1 MFLLTN
7 FVHKTISG
15 LKSLLDE
22 KGAIKLFCSEG
33 CIVESLVTFSPNK
46 ASLSEIQNFQS
57 NHKFTLPDDYLK
69 FSSQHNGAKIFEI
82 LSEGENIGGGL
93 HLFSLEEIEE
103 ELKYELLFEG
113 INGIPVGYLLEECH
127 LMIDKDRVNQGDP
140 NYLFIFE
147 SGSEY
152 NPLNLNFEIFL
163 DRYIMSNG
171 DAFGTGNTIQL
182 KIITGRDKTVY
193 DSRNGLSFS
202 VNQMIKLW

>member
-7 FVHKTISG
+7 FVHKTING

-33 CIVESLVTFSPNK
+33 YIVESLVTFSPNK

-69 FSSQHNGAKIFEI
+69 FISQHNGAKIFEI

-171 DAFGTGNTIQL
+171 DAFWDWKYYTAENYYRT
-182 KIITGRDKTVY
+182 R
-193 DSRNGLSFS
+193 
-202 VNQMIKLW
+202 